1 MSQAK
6 QRSSEP
12 LRHYR
17 VLVAD
22 DDERSLDCMV
32 ALLARDGFA
41 IESFLGGRDALVRL
55 GLPGSVA
62 FGRGPSTAIPETP
75 LAPPAPAVRRPAIPA
90 DLPPAAPEIDFL
102 VLDYNMP
109 DLTGIEVLERLR
121 IGFGAPPPPA
131 ILVSGESSRELERS
145 WLAVGGFALLP
156 KPVMP
161 DEFRREVRRL
171 IRRYFGTR
179 PSRG

>member
-1 MSQAK
+1 
-6 QRSSEP
+6 
-12 LRHYR
+12 

-32 ALLARDGFA
+32 ALLAGEGFA

-55 GLPGSVA
+55 GLPGAGAPRLTGDPV
-62 FGRGPSTAIPETP
+62 GPGDPTA
-75 LAPPAPAVRRPAIPA
+75 RRTT
-90 DLPPAAPEIDFL
+90 PPAAPGIDFL

-121 IGFGAPPPPA
+121 ISFGAPPPPA

-145 WLAVGGFALLP
+145 WLEVGGFALLP
-156 KPVMP
+156 KPVVP

-171 IRRYFGTR
+171 IRRHFGIR

>member
-1 MSQAK
+1 M
-6 QRSSEP
+6 
-12 LRHYR
+12 
-17 VLVAD
+17 LVAD
-22 DDERSLDCMV
+22 DDERSLDCIV
-32 ALLARDGFA
+32 ALLAGEGFA
-41 IESFLGGRDALVRL
+41 IESFLGGRDALARL
-55 GLPGSVA
+55 GLPGV
-62 FGRGPSTAIPETP
+62 GTP
-75 LAPPAPAVRRPAIPA
+75 RPDLAPQGASLRRTP
-90 DLPPAAPEIDFL
+90 PPAAPGIDFL

-145 WLAVGGFALLP
+145 WLEVGGFALLP
-156 KPVMP
+156 KPVVP

-171 IRRYFGTR
+171 LRRHFGAR